1 MALFSRIPQLHELLE
16 GRAGWLLVNWYC
28 LILHGTAS
36 LFELLEFIICVM
48 SFPASAL
55 ILFSC
60 EQSVYSIDT
69 NCFYAK
75 LICSARENTYW
86 WLCWIW
92 EPVKLIIPAFSYQ
105 IVDCTIRGRC
115 ISVKGKKE
123 NSVLFSFCFGAP
135 GDAEKRNVIPEDL
148 RR

>member
-1 MALFSRIPQLHELLE
+1 MCCLRVELGDYLSMNTVLFSM
-16 GRAGWLLVNWYC
+16 V
-28 LILHGTAS
+28 TAF
-36 LFELLEFIICVM
+36 LFELLECIICVI

-69 NCFYAK
+69 NHFYAK
-75 LICSARENTYW
+75 LICSTRENIFR

-105 IVDCTIRGRC
+105 IVDCSILVPCSPSGVDVFLSRE
-115 ISVKGKKE
+115 GKKIQ
-123 NSVLFSFCFGAP
+123 SLSLSALVLQ
-135 GDAEKRNVIPEDL
+135 EVQ
-148 RR
+148 RRGM